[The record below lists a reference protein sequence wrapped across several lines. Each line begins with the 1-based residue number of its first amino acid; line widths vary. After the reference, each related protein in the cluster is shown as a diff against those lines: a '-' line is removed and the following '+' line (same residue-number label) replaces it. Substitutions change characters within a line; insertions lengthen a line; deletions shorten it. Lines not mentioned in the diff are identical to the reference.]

1 MAVAHAAADEL
12 KAIAGMQSAVIVRVG
27 EGKTM
32 TIAAYD
38 TEDSAAAAQPKIQ
51 SILGQLAGL
60 LTAPPDVVGIT
71 FNLKLRQE
79 RNFIEIWLSALDISH
94 GTGGA
99 QKVSEYLN
107 AVLE

>member
-1 MAVAHAAADEL
+1 VMAVAHAAADEL

-27 EGKTM
+27 EGKTL
-32 TIAAYD
+32 TIA
-38 TEDSAAAAQPKIQ
+38 
-51 SILGQLAGL
+51 
-60 LTAPPDVVGIT
+60 

-79 RNFIEIWLSALDISH
+79 RSFIEIGLIALDISY
-94 GTGGA
+94 GSDGV